1 MVRRFFGMLLCGIAL
16 SGCAVRQ
23 VHKDHDLIRSTLLDL
38 YTDQIIDNL
47 VRAANDMPIIQV
59 DYTQATAM
67 VTNTNSISG
76 SDTQAIT
83 ANNALTIPVAAL
95 AATRT
100 IMTTLMGNLGNMN
113 ANQVTIQAAPV
124 TTSNEV
130 YDAYLQYLS
139 EPGSLMISDD
149 APPPGAA
156 HICKKYHGRYFWV
169 PSEFRGKFFKLALQT
184 TAQRGKPVVT
194 ADAFFTV
201 TLTQL
206 VSDEPSAIGTAHV
219 LTVQLDGTIPIGM
232 GHLVLDNDQA
242 GQQLQVETFAN
253 KTIRFSVEDAKMPL
267 FRTLPQTGKIYLL
280 NIRPAPPTTEDLINR
295 VNFQLQQIQFNQLR
309 QPGP

>member
-1 MVRRFFGMLLCGIAL
+1 MVRRLFGILLCGIVL

-76 SDTQAIT
+76 TDTQAVT
-83 ANNALTIPVAAL
+83 GNNLLTIPAATL

-100 IMTTLMGNLGNMN
+100 IMTTLMGNVGNTN

-124 TTSNEV
+124 TTNNEV

-139 EPGSLMISDD
+139 QPGSLMISDEP
-149 APPPGAA
+149 PPPGAA

-169 PSEFRGKFFKLALQT
+169 PREFRGMFFKLALQT
-184 TAQRGKPVVT
+184 TAQRGKAVVT
-194 ADAFFTV
+194 ADEFFTV
-201 TLTQL
+201 TLKQL
-206 VSDEPSAIGTAHV
+206 VSDEPSAVGTAHV
-219 LTVQLDGTIPIGM
+219 LTAQLDGKIPTGM
-232 GHLVLDNDQA
+232 GRLVLDNDKDSI
-242 GQQLQVETFAN
+242 QLQVETFPN
-253 KTIRFSVEDAKMPL
+253 NTISFSVEEA
-267 FRTLPQTGKIYLL
+267 
-280 NIRPAPPTTEDLINR
+280 N
-295 VNFQLQQIQFNQLR
+295 
-309 QPGP
+309 